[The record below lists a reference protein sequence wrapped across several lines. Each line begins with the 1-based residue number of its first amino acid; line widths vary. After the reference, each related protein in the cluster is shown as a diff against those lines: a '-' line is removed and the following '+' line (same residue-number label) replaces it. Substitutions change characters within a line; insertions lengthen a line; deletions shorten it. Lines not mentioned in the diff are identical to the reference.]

1 MRRWWNDERGMMKA
15 DTLER
20 GRAVLLRVACV
31 AAIFPAACG
40 DGMSPVPDAEPDDTP
55 IKVGFLVSGVRTYPN
70 GAMIA
75 VDEVNG
81 RGGLSGRTVELIVRE
96 GLEEAADAVQAAEAM
111 IGSDGVVA
119 LIGPNRSSHAI
130 EVGAVAQRHGVPMI
144 TTAATNPGVTA
155 AGDLVFMAAFT
166 DQFQGRVMAE
176 FAAGTL
182 GVTSAA
188 VLTER
193 GNVYSEGIG
202 EFFIDHFRGSGGAIV
217 AGESYEPGATDFAG
231 PLARIAAATPGAV
244 FLPFRAEDVVPL
256 TAQARALPVHNAA
269 GEPVL
274 FLGAD
279 AWDNAVLLED
289 GGAAVNGSFFS
300 SHFSPDTDEPTARAF
315 VDAYRARWGIPPTGG
330 DAVSY
335 DAVRLFLEAAA
346 RAGSLDADAVR
357 REIMAT
363 RQYAGATRISHY
375 NDARHPTK
383 SAVIMTIEQGVKRFH
398 QQVDP

>member
-1 MRRWWNDERGMMKA
+1 MI
-15 DTLER
+15 
-20 GRAVLLRVACV
+20 LLRIACV
-31 AAIFPAACG
+31 AALSLVACD
-40 DGMSPVPDAEPDDTP
+40 DGMSPTSDTDDTP
-55 IKVGFLVSGVRTYPN
+55 VRVGFLVSGVRTYAN

-81 RGGLSGRTVELIVRE
+81 RGGLLGRPVELIVRT
-96 GLEEAADAVQAAEAM
+96 GLEEAAAVVEATEAM
-111 IGSDGVVA
+111 IGSDQVVA

-130 EVGAVAQRHGVPMI
+130 EVGAVAQLRGVPMI

-182 GVTSAA
+182 GVTTAA

-193 GNVYSEGIG
+193 GNVYSEGIA
-202 EFFIDHFRGSGGAIV
+202 EFFIDRFRGFGGAIV
-217 AGESYEPGATDFAG
+217 ADESYARGATD
-231 PLARIAAATPGAV
+231 LAVQLERIAAATPDAV
-244 FLPFRAEDVVPL
+244 FVPVRAEDVALAV
-256 TAQARALPVHNAA
+256 AQARALPVHDAA
-269 GEPVL
+269 GEPAL

-279 AWDNAVLLED
+279 AWDNPALLD
-289 GGAAVNGSFFS
+289 SGRAAVDGSFFS

-315 VDAYRARWGIPPTGG
+315 VDTYRARYGVLPTGG

-346 RAGSLDADAVR
+346 RAGSLGADAVR
-357 REIMAT
+357 REMLAT

-383 SAVIMTIEQGVKRFH
+383 SAVIMTIENGVKRFY

>member
-1 MRRWWNDERGMMKA
+1 MK
-15 DTLER
+15 
-20 GRAVLLRVACV
+20 LLRVACV
-31 AAIFPAACG
+31 AAIFPAACDG
-40 DGMSPVPDAEPDDTP
+40 GMSPVSDPEPDDTP
-55 IKVGFLVSGVRTYPN
+55 VRVGFLVSGDRTYAN

-75 VDEVNG
+75 VDEVNS
-81 RGGLSGRTVELIVRE
+81 RGGLLDRTVELIVRE
-96 GLEEAADAVQAAEAM
+96 GIEEATAAVEAAEAM

-130 EVGAVAQRHGVPMI
+130 EVGAVAQRLGVPMI

-182 GVTSAA
+182 GVIAAA

-217 AGESYEPGATDFAG
+217 ADESYERGATDFAEQ
-231 PLARIAAATPGAV
+231 LARIADATPGAV
-244 FLPFRAEDVVPL
+244 FVPVRAEDVVLL
-256 TAQARALPVHNAA
+256 TAQARALPVRDAA
-269 GEPVL
+269 GEPAL

-279 AWDNAVLLED
+279 AWDNPALLD
-289 GGAAVNGSFFS
+289 NGGASVDGSFFS
-300 SHFSPDTDEPTARAF
+300 SHFSADTDEPTARAF
-315 VDAYRARWGIPPTGG
+315 VDTYRARYGMPPTGG

-346 RAGSLDADAVR
+346 RAGSLDAEAVR
-357 REIMAT
+357 REVLAT

-383 SAVIMTIEQGVKRFH
+383 SAVIMTIENGVKRFH

>member
-1 MRRWWNDERGMMKA
+1 MR
-15 DTLER
+15 
-20 GRAVLLRVACV
+20 LLRAACV
-31 AAIFPAACG
+31 AAALFLAACD
-40 DGMSPVPDAEPDDTP
+40 DGLAPTSDPEPDDTP
-55 IKVGFLVSGVRTYPN
+55 VRVGFLVSGVRTYPN
-70 GAMIA
+70 AAMIA

-81 RGGLSGRTVELIVRE
+81 RGGLLGRTVELIVRE
-96 GLEEAADAVQAAEAM
+96 ELEEADQAVEAAEAM
-111 IGSDGVVA
+111 IGSDQVVA

-182 GVTSAA
+182 GVTAAA

-193 GNVYSEGIG
+193 ANVYSEGIG
-202 EFFIDHFRGSGGAIV
+202 EFFVDHFRGSGGAIV
-217 AGESYEPGATDFAG
+217 ADESYERGATDFAVQ
-231 PLARIAAATPGAV
+231 LAPIAALAPDAV
-244 FLPFRAEDVVPL
+244 FVPVRAEDVALVA
-256 TAQARALPVHNAA
+256 AQARALPVHDQA
-269 GEPVL
+269 GEPAL

-279 AWDNAVLLED
+279 AWDNAALLEG
-289 GGAAVNGSFFS
+289 GGAAVDGSFFS

-315 VDAYRARWGIPPTGG
+315 VDTYRARYAIAPTGG

-335 DAVRLFLEAAA
+335 DAVRLFLEAAE
-346 RAGSLDADAVR
+346 RAGSLEADAVR
-357 REIMAT
+357 LEILAT

-375 NDARHPTK
+375 NDDRHPTK
-383 SAVIMTIEQGVKRFH
+383 SAVVMTIENGVKRFY

>member
-1 MRRWWNDERGMMKA
+1 MKA

-20 GRAVLLRVACV
+20 GRAVWLRVACV
-31 AAIFPAACG
+31 AAMFLAGCD
-40 DGMSPVPDAEPDDTP
+40 DGMSPVSDPVPDDSP
-55 IKVGFLVSGVRTYPN
+55 VRIGFLVSGVRTYPN

-81 RGGLSGRTVELIVRE
+81 RGGLLGRTVELIVRE
-96 GLEEAADAVQAAEAM
+96 GLEEAAAAVQAAEAM

-130 EVGAVAQRHGVPMI
+130 EVGAIAQRHSVPMI

-217 AGESYEPGATDFAG
+217 AEESYELGATDFAG
-231 PLARIAAATPGAV
+231 QLSRIAAATPGAM

-256 TAQARALPVHNAA
+256 TAQARALPVSNAA
-269 GEPVL
+269 GEPVQ

-279 AWDNAVLLED
+279 AWDNAALLED
-289 GGAAVNGSFFS
+289 GGAAVEGSFFS

-357 REIMAT
+357 LEVMAT

-383 SAVIMTIEQGVKRFH
+383 SAVIMTIEDGVKRFH
-398 QQVDP
+398 RQVDP

>member
-1 MRRWWNDERGMMKA
+1 MR
-15 DTLER
+15 
-20 GRAVLLRVACV
+20 LLRVACV
-31 AAIFPAACG
+31 AAMFLAACR
-40 DGMSPVPDAEPDDTP
+40 DGMSPVSDADADDTP
-55 IKVGFLVSGVRTYPN
+55 VRIGFLISGVRTYAN

-81 RGGLSGRTVELIVRE
+81 RGGLLGRTVELIVRM
-96 GLEEAADAVQAAEAM
+96 GLEEAEAAVEAAETM
-111 IGSDGVVA
+111 IGSDQVVA

-166 DQFQGRVMAE
+166 DQFQGRVMAQ

-182 GVTSAA
+182 GVHAAA

-217 AGESYEPGATDFAG
+217 ADESYERDATDFTVQ
-231 PLARIAAATPGAV
+231 LARIAAATPDAV
-244 FLPFRAEDVVPL
+244 FVPVRAEDVALLAV
-256 TAQARALPVHNAA
+256 QARALPVHTAA

-279 AWDNAVLLED
+279 AWDNPALLDD
-289 GGAAVNGSFFS
+289 GGAAVEGSFFS

-315 VDAYRARWGIPPTGG
+315 VNTYRAWSGIAPTGG

-346 RAGSLDADAVR
+346 RARSLNADAVR
-357 REIMAT
+357 REMLAT
-363 RQYAGATRISHY
+363 RQYAGATRISYY
-375 NDARHPTK
+375 NDDRHPTK
-383 SAVIMTIEQGVKRFH
+383 SAVIMTIEDGVKRFY